1 MSKISQHHA
10 SSKEA
15 ATDALFTA
23 HVAELIFPHIPAIL
37 RVDVSRYAA
46 DIPQQLEDVLKTQLT
61 PRRELFLT
69 YQGA

>member
-1 MSKISQHHA
+1 MSKISQFQA
-10 SSKEA
+10 DSAELA
-15 ATDALFTA
+15 MDALFTA
-23 HVAELIFPHIPAIL
+23 HVTELMFPRIPAIL

-69 YQGA
+69 YRGA

>member
-1 MSKISQHHA
+1 MSKISQFQA
-10 SSKEA
+10 DSAELA
-15 ATDALFTA
+15 MDALFTA
-23 HVAELIFPHIPAIL
+23 HVAELLMPHTPAIL

-69 YQGA
+69 YAGA